1 MEFVLHFYFYI
12 KRQLSGNHCRSGLH
26 NDVFS
31 HDTDHSRHAYGIFSC
46 RNICC
51 GRSRSRHAC
60 GIFSCKS
67 ICCVHSRSHHAC
79 GIFFCESIC
88 RDHGPHNRRISF
100 CNIPFCY
107 HLLLSLSLSVYE
119 KERNVHGCLSY
130 IKRFFKKCAYVCSL
144 NFIPKNIWCT
154 SKNNYTSEMLGLLKH
169 LPADSSLDS
178 P

>member
-12 KRQLSGNHCRSGLH
+12 KRQLSDNHCRSGLH

-31 HDTDHSRHAYGIFSC
+31 HDTDH
-46 RNICC
+46 
-51 GRSRSRHAC
+51 SRHAC

-130 IKRFFKKCAYVCSL
+130 IERFFKKCAYVCGL
-144 NFIPKNIWCT
+144 NSIPK
-154 SKNNYTSEMLGLLKH
+154 K
-169 LPADSSLDS
+169 
-178 P
+178 